1 MIKNALLIAILCIHA
16 ITMMAQKN
24 YLKTGGGIGNVP
36 YEGTLGLN
44 VELQYEYKMLTRLS
58 GFLSLGMNSDKFT
71 LSGRSQGIDGTETWD
86 NSWQYQLHNQF
97 SSTRKIFPSA
107 GE

>member
-24 YLKTGGGIGNVP
+24 YLKAGGSIGNVP

-44 VELQYEYKMLTRLS
+44 VELQYGWPIAR
-58 GFLSLGMNSDKFT
+58 D
-71 LSGRSQGIDGTETWD
+71 
-86 NSWQYQLHNQF
+86 
-97 SSTRKIFPSA
+97 
-107 GE
+107 